1 MLAYA
6 YTQEQQQQQQQTL
19 KIIYKLNM
27 MISAVVLIG
36 NFKYEC
42 NLEIIR
48 MSKSENE
55 MNEMKL
61 EMESKNGKK
70 LKL

>member
-19 KIIYKLNM
+19 KIIYKLN